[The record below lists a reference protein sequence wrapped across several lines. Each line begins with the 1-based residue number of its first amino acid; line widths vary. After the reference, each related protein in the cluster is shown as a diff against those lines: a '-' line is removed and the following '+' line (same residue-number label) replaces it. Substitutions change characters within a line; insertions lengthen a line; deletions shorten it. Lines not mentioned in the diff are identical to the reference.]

1 MLIIII
7 FLSIFNIIIGK
18 IFESKFKKY
27 YKIYLSSDFSGLEI
41 ILKMLRKSRIYN
53 IKIIFSNKHLS
64 DHYNPIK
71 KNINLSKRVYF
82 GKNISSIAVSTHE
95 CSHALQYDEKFFL
108 LKFKHFLILIISPII
123 ESISFLIIFG
133 IFMINI
139 TIIFLKI
146 SIFLFFI
153 IILFSFIILF
163 IELDASNKALN
174 WIIFENITN
183 KDEILIVK
191 DMLFL
196 AFLTYLIEFLCFLF
210 QFFYLVYVLKMLID
224 IKIF

>member
-1 MLIIII
+1 
-7 FLSIFNIIIGK
+7 
-18 IFESKFKKY
+18 
-27 YKIYLSSDFSGLEI
+27 
-41 ILKMLRKSRIYN
+41 
-53 IKIIFSNKHLS
+53 
-64 DHYNPIK
+64 
-71 KNINLSKRVYF
+71 
-82 GKNISSIAVSTHE
+82 
-95 CSHALQYDEKFFL
+95 
-108 LKFKHFLILIISPII
+108 
-123 ESISFLIIFG
+123 
-133 IFMINI
+133 MIDI